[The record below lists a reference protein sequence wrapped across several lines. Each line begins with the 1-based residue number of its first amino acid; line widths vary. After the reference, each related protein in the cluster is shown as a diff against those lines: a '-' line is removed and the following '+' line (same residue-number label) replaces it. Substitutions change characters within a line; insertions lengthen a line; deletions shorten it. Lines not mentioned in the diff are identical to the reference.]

1 MTYENLWLEERM
13 PGPNNMFEPP
23 PIIRRTSRRINLQKI
38 AKEQLP
44 DLLKLISSQTTY
56 KGIGDLRTHISSIPK
71 ADVPDKDRKTALRAL
86 NAQEKK
92 LDEEGEADF
101 RSPAKAAIAAKK
113 LKAAERALRS
123 RGNKGPN
130 PGLWFG
136 PGTRKSSRVRKA
148 MKAEADAQKA
158 AEEGALNAAIAAEG
172 RRMQAAAAAAPVA
185 APVAPIPE
193 NAEMNN
199 ITGRFGRMNL
209 GTLHG
214 PLESNGLTAWNRG
227 RTEKY
232 LARRRNLSNE
242 EGGGR
247 RRKMR
252 KTRRRKGRSRR

>member
-71 ADVPDKDRKTALRAL
+71 ADVPDKDRKIALRAL

-158 AEEGALNAAIAAEG
+158 AEEEALNAAMAAEG
-172 RRMQAAAAAAPVA
+172 RRMRAAAAAAPVA
-185 APVAPIPE
+185 A
-193 NAEMNN
+193 MNN
-199 ITGRFGRMNL
+199 IMGRFGRMNL

-252 KTRRRKGRSRR
+252 KTRRRKGRSRRS